1 MDFNEL
7 DISEYRIDNDAII
20 INCFKEKVKIKSK
33 LFNGIV
39 VNNYKIELPKEL
51 KDKFKKANLFNE
63 YNNFILY
70 ESMLNSEKN
79 IFKIYNRIEEDKI
92 MIKNLVGNN
101 GIINKNEFKNI
112 CKILD
117 KK

>member
-1 MDFNEL
+1 MSYNFNSDTPIYLQIIELIKSKIIINLDFNEL

-20 INCFKEKVKIKSK
+20 INCFKERIKIKSK

-39 VNNYKIELPKEL
+39 VNNYKIELSKEM

-70 ESMLNSEKN
+70 ASIIVISNEYAFSL
-79 IFKIYNRIEEDKI
+79 
-92 MIKNLVGNN
+92 LVA
-101 GIINKNEFKNI
+101 
-112 CKILD
+112 ILVS
-117 KK
+117 